1 MLEGGGS
8 GSGSGSGVGAGDA
21 VDVSGAGSVSVR
33 RQSGRRKGCRHGGM
47 ARHGDGMAWH
57 SSSSSS
63 LDAAWGSMRAC
74 MQVPLADQIPGNNTG
89 CQCGEGVLG
98 VGEVRC
104 RKLWICCKSFVQPR
118 TSSSTTMRLL
128 RASCH
133 RSTYACNLATP
144 TVGFQAADAPKSAG

>member
-1 MLEGGGS
+1 MWRKNVGERWKWKWS
-8 GSGSGSGVGAGDA
+8 WVGVGDA
-21 VDVSGAGSVSVR
+21 VDASGAGSVCLSDVS
-33 RQSGRRKGCRHGGM
+33 QGRRKGCRH
-47 ARHGDGMAWH
+47 GMAWH